1 VHLRN
6 VVRQLSP
13 WAGLV
18 VQILIVLV
26 GFGGASIL
34 AQTNLLASFLVL
46 LVTGA
51 IVGIQRGAG
60 LDSVAI
66 GSALGAVTVDLVW
79 LITRERRSEPLPDA
93 ILGSL
98 PSAVVLGLV
107 LGGLFVLPGY
117 LFGRAWRRSSDTPA
131 WGPFSVEGAA
141 GLDHG
146 PSTTTYVAGG
156 CLILLLVGVMLL
168 WLLSSLSHWGY

>member
-1 VHLRN
+1 
-6 VVRQLSP
+6 VRRLSA
-13 WAGLV
+13 WTALV

-26 GFGGASIL
+26 GFGGASVL

-51 IVGIQRGAG
+51 VVGIQRDAG

-66 GSALGAVTVDLVW
+66 GSTLGAVMVDLVW
-79 LITRERRSEPLPDA
+79 LITRDRRSEPLPNA
-93 ILGSL
+93 IAASL

-131 WGPFSVEGAA
+131 WGPSSAGGAD
-141 GLDHG
+141 GVDHR
-146 PSTTTYVAGG
+146 PSTTAYVAGG
-156 CLILLLVGVMLL
+156 CAILLLVGVIVL